1 LNTFAQSTGL
11 RVNDHKSNIYPINVD
26 IDNMKI
32 LANTF
37 GCQIGCFPFTYLGLP
52 MELTKPKVEDL
63 LSLIQR
69 IERRIISTSH
79 FLTLAR
85 RVEIVNF
92 DLSTLPTFYIRK
104 IKLPLTMIKL
114 IDKVQETLYV
124 ERCDVPSLSKDD

>member
-1 LNTFAQSTGL
+1 MITLKALLNTFAQSTGL

-63 LSLIQR
+63 LSLKEGSYQHR
-69 IERRIISTSH
+69 TFSH
-79 FLTLAR
+79 WLEEL
-85 RVEIVNF
+85 
-92 DLSTLPTFYIRK
+92 K
-104 IKLPLTMIKL
+104 
-114 IDKVQETLYV
+114 
-124 ERCDVPSLSKDD
+124 